1 MINIK
6 FLEIQNKPIKNL
18 WRKEILSNMVRN
30 NKNYEQKVWKINEM
44 NNQFLEKIEQN
55 VKIFIKLSE
64 SKRSS
69 KF

>member
-1 MINIK
+1 
-6 FLEIQNKPIKNL
+6 
-18 WRKEILSNMVRN
+18 MVRN
-30 NKNYEQKVWKINEM
+30 NKNYEQKVWKMNEI

-69 KF
+69 NF